1 MTRTARPV
9 LGMIL
14 KGYPRISET
23 FISNEI
29 LLLEQLGFSIHI
41 FSMRHPR
48 ESFCHESVKN
58 IRASVDY
65 LPDTI
70 LKHLPKL
77 LYPNLM
83 LAAKQPVIYAK
94 ALLAAYRRWLRS
106 HKSATW
112 KHLLQ
117 AGYLV
122 HHLLPGSDVAH
133 LHAHFAHSPTSVA
146 LFASQLSGLK
156 FSFTAHAKDI
166 YTSNPRQL
174 REKLK
179 LAQFAVTCTGYNRKY
194 LSEMAKGIETPI
206 YPVYHGIDIH
216 RFSQNTQKA
225 KPSAPYQILTV
236 ARLTPKKGLL
246 TVLKAVRHL
255 CDKDFTIR
263 YTLIGDGDDRD
274 NILSAI
280 KDLNL
285 SEVTRW
291 LGTLPHEIV
300 VNHYRQADL
309 FVLGCEIAPNGDRD
323 GIPNVLIESM
333 AMGVPVVATNISAIP
348 ELVDHERTG
357 LLVPPGRPELLAEAM
372 IRLLSDAPLRQ
383 QLTEAAK
390 QRVAAEFDNKILVA
404 ALAGV
409 YRKHIRRFGKGKLKS
424 PVG

>member
-1 MTRTARPV
+1 MTQPARPV

-29 LLLEQLGFSIHI
+29 LLLEQLGFSIHL

-48 ESFCHESVKN
+48 ESFSHDSIKD
-58 IRASVDY
+58 IRANVDY
-65 LPDTI
+65 LPDT
-70 LKHLPKL
+70 LLTHLPKL
-77 LYPNLM
+77 LYPNFI
-83 LAAKQPVIYAK
+83 LAAKQPAIYAK
-94 ALLAAYRRWLRS
+94 ALVATYRRWLRS
-106 HKSATW
+106 FKSATL

-122 HHLLPGSDVAH
+122 YHLLPGSGVTH

-166 YTSNPRQL
+166 YTSNPGQL

-179 LAQFAVTCTGYNRKY
+179 LAQFAVTCTGYNRQY
-194 LSEMAKGIETPI
+194 LSGLAKGLETPV
-206 YPVYHGIDIH
+206 YRVYHGIDIE
-216 RFSQNTQKA
+216 RFSKNTEKKKA
-225 KPSAPYQILTV
+225 SIPHNILTV

-246 TVLKAVRHL
+246 TVLKAIRYL
-255 CDKDFTIR
+255 CDKGFSLQ

-274 NILSAI
+274 IILSAI

-285 SEVTRW
+285 SEVVRW
-291 LGTLPHEIV
+291 LGTQPHEIV
-300 VNHYRQADL
+300 VDHYRRADL

-333 AMGVPVVATNISAIP
+333 AMGTPVVATSVSAIP
-348 ELVDHERTG
+348 ELVDDEKTG
-357 LLVPPGRPELLAEAM
+357 LLVPPGEPKQLAEAM
-372 IRLLSDAPLRQ
+372 IRMLTDERLRVR
-383 QLTEAAK
+383 LTMAAK
-390 QRVAAEFDNKILVA
+390 NRVIKEFDNKIHVEE
-404 ALAGV
+404 LAEV
-409 YRKHIRRFGKGKLKS
+409 YRKHIRGFGNGKLGS
-424 PVG
+424 VVS